1 MVKKVQ
7 NSVYVVVEWPL
18 INDHYRLAKNETIVR
33 GQDYLTCL
41 RYIAQN
47 PIGLPI
53 VWEFLR
59 DEWPYLVE
67 RFSLNDRYLFPFFM
81 YSPCILLLIPSHF
94 FLF

>member
-1 MVKKVQ
+1 MLVLTFI
-7 NSVYVVVEWPL
+7 Y
-18 INDHYRLAKNETIVR
+18 DYYRLAKNETIVR

-67 RFSLNDRYLFPFFM
+67 RFSLNDRYLFPFFL
-81 YSPCILLLIPSHF
+81 YSPRILLLILLF
-94 FLF
+94 F